1 VPEFR
6 EVYDMVTD
14 RRSPVP
20 DALGRQRRRQRRS
33 LRNRKLGTIALSA
46 ALLVVAVVVVVLS
59 ATDATDQRE
68 ETNEPAGKA
77 GLPSEPGAY
86 LFDLDTRQAMEV
98 PGIEP
103 PGYQSPGIAV
113 SPGGAMVA
121 YRGTDPNGDSVLYV
135 ANVDGTSIRAL
146 AQTAGP
152 GLGPVGPEFSPDG
165 SQIVYQAK
173 AAGVGDI
180 FVVDVATGESTQVTH
195 LAPVSSGFWYMGP
208 HFSPDGQRIFFTLPS
223 VSQARQRW
231 DLWSVPA
238 SGGEPT
244 LVLRGAIGGRV
255 SPDGRSIV
263 YFKLTPS
270 PGNWFLGAM
279 WLADADGSDPQ
290 RVTGVKGDVFSAR
303 WSPDGTRIAFTDL
316 RSAYVVDVATGEV
329 LRVLDHVGIT
339 FPEWVD
345 GHTWI
350 LS

>member
-6 EVYDMVTD
+6 EVYDMVTEQ
-14 RRSPVP
+14 RPPVP
-20 DALGRQRRRQRRS
+20 DALQRQRRRQRRS

-46 ALLVVAVVVVVLS
+46 ALVVVAVLVVVLS
-59 ATDATDQRE
+59 GTDATNQRKV
-68 ETNEPAGKA
+68 TNEPAGEA
-77 GLPSEPGAY
+77 RLPSEPGAY
-86 LFDLDTRQAMEV
+86 LFDLDSRQAIHV
-98 PGIEP
+98 AGIEP
-103 PGYQSPGIAV
+103 PGYKSPGIAV
-113 SPGGAMVA
+113 SPDGTMVA

-135 ANVDGTSIRAL
+135 ANVDANIRAL
-146 AQTAGP
+146 ERTAHSVM
-152 GLGPVGPEFSPDG
+152 GPVGPEFSPDG

-173 AAGVGDI
+173 GSGGFVGDI
-180 FVVDVATGESTQVTH
+180 FLVDVASGETTQVTH
-195 LAPVSSGFWYMGP
+195 LRRNSGFWYMGP
-208 HFSPDGQRIFFTLPS
+208 NFSPDGQRIFFTLPS
-223 VSQARQRW
+223 VGQARQRW

-238 SGGEPT
+238 LGGEPK

-303 WSPDGTRIAFTDL
+303 WSPDGTRIAFTDQ
-316 RSAYVVDVATGEV
+316 RSAYVVDLATGEAS
-329 LRVLDHVGIT
+329 RVLDRVGIT